1 MAGNA
6 RVRRYNRD
14 LVWFMTELDI
24 HFAEILWDYHRIEQE
39 LVRSDIII
47 GLGSYDTR
55 VASHCAELLEDDW
68 APLVIF
74 TGAEG
79 NFTRGKWEKSEAETF
94 ADVAIAAGTDPEKIL
109 IEPTATNT
117 GENFRF
123 TRKLCEERNIP
134 VLSSIVV
141 SKPNMNRRAHATSL
155 RYWPELEVCFSH
167 PKTHFLR
174 SPAEGHRSEDVIHE
188 IVGDM
193 QRVLEYPALGYQEEQ
208 NVPAEVHDAYRSL
221 VKAGYTEHMML

>member
-1 MAGNA
+1 
-6 RVRRYNRD
+6 
-14 LVWFMTELDI
+14 MTELDI
-24 HFAEILWDYHRIEQE
+24 HFAEILWDYHRIAPE

-55 VASHCAELLEDDW
+55 VASHCADLLEQKW

-94 ADVAIAAGTDPEKIL
+94 ADVAIAAGADPEKIL
-109 IEPTATNT
+109 IEPNATNT
-117 GENFRF
+117 GENLRF

-134 VLSSIVV
+134 AQSAIIV
-141 SKPNMNRRAHATSL
+141 SKPNMNRRGHATGL
-155 RYWPELEVCFSH
+155 QYWPELEVCFSH
-167 PKTHFLR
+167 PNTHFLN
-174 SPAEGHRSEDVIHE
+174 SPAEGHSSEDVIHE

-193 QRVLEYPALGYQEEQ
+193 QRILEYPALGYQ
-208 NVPAEVHDAYRSL
+208 AEMEIPEKVRDAYEKL
-221 VKAGYTEHMML
+221 VAAGFTNHLMV

>member
-1 MAGNA
+1 
-6 RVRRYNRD
+6 
-14 LVWFMTELDI
+14 MTELDI
-24 HFAEILWDYHRIEQE
+24 HFAEILWDYHRITPE
-39 LVRSDIII
+39 LKHSDIII

-55 VASHCAELLEDDW
+55 VANHCAELLEQKW

-109 IEPTATNT
+109 IEPKATNT
-117 GENFRF
+117 GENLRF
-123 TRKLCEERNIP
+123 TRKLCEERSIP
-134 VLSSIVV
+134 ASSAIIV
-141 SKPNMNRRAHATSL
+141 SKPNMNRRALATSL

-167 PKTHFLR
+167 PDTHFLT
-174 SPAEGHRSEDVIHE
+174 SPAEGHSPEDVIHE

-193 QRVLEYPALGYQEEQ
+193 QRILEYPALGFQ
-208 NVPAEVHDAYRSL
+208 AEMKIPEKVRDAYEKL
-221 VKAGYTEHMML
+221 VAAGFTKHMMS